1 MSQGDT
7 MSEIPTEST
16 FEDQIATR
24 VWLGLLDTDRDNLYF
39 ISIAARM
46 RKLSNLTN
54 VFIAFGASGAVVT
67 TLSGLPPVVAICL
80 SLLVA
85 LVAIWSRVYG
95 HAEKAATAAGVAKEC
110 SALAREWRRLW
121 AEMSRTDGDEILS
134 RCEDL
139 ERRATDIVDVVPREI
154 PLDLSLNEKCAE
166 RAYATTQHEYAT

>member
-1 MSQGDT
+1 
-7 MSEIPTEST
+7 MSEMQAETT

-24 VWLGLLDTDRDNLYF
+24 VWLSLLDTDREHLYF
-39 ISIAARM
+39 VSIAARM

-54 VFIAFGASGAVVT
+54 VFIAFAALGAVVT
-67 TLSGLPPVVAICL
+67 TVGGLPPVVAICL
-80 SLLVA
+80 NLLVA
-85 LVAIWSRVYG
+85 LAAIWSRVFG

-121 AEMSRTDGDEILS
+121 AEISRMDGDEVLK

-154 PLDLSLNEKCAE
+154 PLDDSLNQECAK
-166 RAYATTQHEYAT
+166 RAYETVKHEYATS

>member
-1 MSQGDT
+1 
-7 MSEIPTEST
+7 MSEMQAETT

-24 VWLGLLDTDRDNLYF
+24 VWLSLLDTDREHLYF
-39 ISIAARM
+39 VSIAARM

-67 TLSGLPPVVAICL
+67 TVGGLPPVVAICL
-80 SLLVA
+80 NLLVA
-85 LVAIWSRVYG
+85 LAAIWSRVFG

-121 AEMSRTDGDEILS
+121 AEISRMDGDEVLK

-154 PLDLSLNEKCAE
+154 PLDDSLNQECAK
-166 RAYATTQHEYAT
+166 RAYETVKHEYATS